1 MREKGAANLSTYTAR
16 LPYDD
21 DDDDEVS
28 ISISVRPILMSD
40 IGHRRIGGNFT
51 HRRSKGSYAPI
62 SDAPN
67 LQRPVY
73 DVAVSA
79 GQHKHI
85 MHARRS

>member
-51 HRRSKGSYAPI
+51 HGKSRATALRFPMCLICSVGFTTS
-62 SDAPN
+62 
-67 LQRPVY
+67 Q
-73 DVAVSA
+73 
-79 GQHKHI
+79 
-85 MHARRS
+85 